1 MALKMNL
8 WLPLMLIAACA
19 FAQSD
24 YKTDLR
30 KVDALIA
37 KAQLLDK
44 KTAAEVEELRLQHH
58 RMDEEIADVET
69 QPSGNT
75 KQLLK
80 TLDAQLASIKK
91 QEKIAQKRRK
101 DANEFLMD
109 ATVLGKLPPLKR
121 SKKIVEMEQKYGAV
135 IFDGATGEPVV
146 ADAPSTIMIPVPEPS
161 KPIVV
166 PPTIST
172 APPTVV
178 SKSATDDDEYEN
190 DTPKKQNRSKKAP
203 NEVPQARFVKYDA
216 SKDVILN
223 PPSRLCAV
231 EFDGKDAFTGQY
243 KKVLKGQ
250 LLFTHTEDF
259 MRATM
264 GNKDYIACEAQVSQV
279 QGGFTYLNL
288 IFKIASRDAQRT
300 FGLLDKG
307 SPIAFKFINGKTSTF
322 SNTKTDIGVLDQ
334 SGQYTIYKATCELV
348 GTAPKILKDNELDVI
363 RVAWSAGFEDY
374 EIVNM
379 DVIQDLLKCLE
390 AR

>member
-1 MALKMNL
+1 
-8 WLPLMLIAACA
+8 
-19 FAQSD
+19 
-24 YKTDLR
+24 
-30 KVDALIA
+30 
-37 KAQLLDK
+37 
-44 KTAAEVEELRLQHH
+44 
-58 RMDEEIADVET
+58 
-69 QPSGNT
+69 
-75 KQLLK
+75 
-80 TLDAQLASIKK
+80 
-91 QEKIAQKRRK
+91 
-101 DANEFLMD
+101 
-109 ATVLGKLPPLKR
+109 
-121 SKKIVEMEQKYGAV
+121 
-135 IFDGATGEPVV
+135 
-146 ADAPSTIMIPVPEPS
+146 
-161 KPIVV
+161 
-166 PPTIST
+166 
-172 APPTVV
+172 
-178 SKSATDDDEYEN
+178 
-190 DTPKKQNRSKKAP
+190 
-203 NEVPQARFVKYDA
+203 VPQAQFVKYDA